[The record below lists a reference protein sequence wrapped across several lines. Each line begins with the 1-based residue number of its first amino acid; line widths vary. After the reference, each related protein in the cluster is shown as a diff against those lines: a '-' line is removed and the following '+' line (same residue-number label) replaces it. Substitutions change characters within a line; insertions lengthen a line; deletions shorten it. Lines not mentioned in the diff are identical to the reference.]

1 MAEDVTTL
9 RLLSDVGSLQPMDFA
24 GRGIAWHAVAANR
37 TETWRIF
44 RTTLVPKYWSCV
56 CFLLNMKHN
65 YWKIRYVTTVCWTGR
80 TGARSYDS
88 HDPEILSKQT

>member
-44 RTTLVPKYWSCV
+44 LTTAYAKYLDLVMCIFCSIKRNIIIHW
-56 CFLLNMKHN
+56 N
-65 YWKIRYVTTVCWTGR
+65 IRYVINVCLTKDR
-80 TGARSYDS
+80 CT
-88 HDPEILSKQT
+88 K

>member
-44 RTTLVPKYWSCV
+44 RTTLVPKYSELVMCW
-56 CFLLNMKHN
+56 FLLNE
-65 YWKIRYVTTVCWTGR
+65 T
-80 TGARSYDS
+80 
-88 HDPEILSKQT
+88 